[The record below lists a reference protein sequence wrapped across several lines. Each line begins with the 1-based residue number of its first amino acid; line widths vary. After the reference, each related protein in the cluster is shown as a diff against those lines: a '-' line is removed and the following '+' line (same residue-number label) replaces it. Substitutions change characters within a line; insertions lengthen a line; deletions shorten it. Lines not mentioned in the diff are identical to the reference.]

1 MGIPPTITNAV
12 QTTQTWLN
20 ELCENGELADT
31 SEAVA
36 VLRCVLHQL
45 RDRLTLEEAVDLST
59 TPFDRPRDVF
69 RGVETQQGP
78 RQSAY

>member
-1 MGIPPTITNAV
+1 MGIPPTITHAV

-45 RDRLTLEEAVDLST
+45 CDRLTLENSRLKCT
-59 TPFDRPRDVF
+59 TPFDCTRDVF
-69 RGVETQQGP
+69 RGVETPQGP